1 MIRTVLIALSLTTA
15 PLTALAECPYDHQQA
30 MSCAD
35 GKVWDKDSKSCT
47 SATG

>member
-1 MIRTVLIALSLTTA
+1 MIRLV
-15 PLTALAECPYDHQQA
+15 LTALFLATPLAAAAQCPHDHDQA

-47 SATG
+47 APTG